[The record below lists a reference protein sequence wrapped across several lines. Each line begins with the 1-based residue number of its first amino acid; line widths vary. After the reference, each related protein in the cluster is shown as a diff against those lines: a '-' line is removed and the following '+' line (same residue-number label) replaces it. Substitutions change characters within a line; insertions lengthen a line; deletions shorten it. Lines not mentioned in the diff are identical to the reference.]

1 MPPGAF
7 ATIAGFPGAEPPA
20 PRSFHPMP
28 VILQSPSPLS
38 TGDIESVRS
47 LFGSATYEMRALQL
61 AFAVLVAEFEKI
73 EGVFVSDRQLGLRA
87 QGRRQ
92 RLVEIGLAQE

>member
-47 LFGSATYEMRALQL
+47 LFGSATYEMRAPNVAAIEWVHELPSELRVQL
-61 AFAVLVAEFEKI
+61 DAICANLKMDYA
-73 EGVFVSDRQLGLRA
+73 
-87 QGRRQ
+87 
-92 RLVEIGLAQE
+92 